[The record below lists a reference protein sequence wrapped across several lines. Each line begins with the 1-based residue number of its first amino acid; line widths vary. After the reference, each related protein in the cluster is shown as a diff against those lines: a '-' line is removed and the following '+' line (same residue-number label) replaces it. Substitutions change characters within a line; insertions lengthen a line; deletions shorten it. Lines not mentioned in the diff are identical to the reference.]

1 MAQLSLTRLGCK
13 FQSTICL
20 VVVQHQVFSRIVIQL
35 MLVCDL
41 ECYLLCCLLSNF
53 LISNSYNLSRN
64 LKTPK
69 HSQLVDHLL
78 SDPGSHNTEIS
89 AYRLKG
95 EHFFSFQINLL
106 QIAHCIFILLFCVR
120 QFQCFLMLLYCI
132 VNGLQRGFCL
142 FNSCCQTKVGKKSLL
157 IHVQI

>member
-1 MAQLSLTRLGCK
+1 MVPLKHSTHWYIGKQFSRTQLNQVRGIKGSVNMAQLSLTRLGCK
-13 FQSTICL
+13 FQSTTGL
-20 VVVQHQVFSRIVIQL
+20 VVVQHQVFSRIVIHL

-41 ECYLLCCLLSNF
+41 QCYLLCCLLSNF

-78 SDPGSHNTEIS
+78 SAPGSHNIEIS

-106 QIAHCIFILLFCVR
+106 
-120 QFQCFLMLLYCI
+120 
-132 VNGLQRGFCL
+132 
-142 FNSCCQTKVGKKSLL
+142 
-157 IHVQI
+157 